1 VNMSAGVVVPFI
13 GPERWGG
20 GRPGSDG
27 GGGALSKWWPVMEGE
42 ARGMA
47 PSDEGKWRR
56 RDTGLVQLLT
66 RGGERP
72 SAAHGA
78 AAVNKG
84 GDGLG
89 VRRWKTPPSW
99 AELLGRKAMI
109 GPAGMLG

>member
-1 VNMSAGVVVPFI
+1 VAGGGDGWRWREELGGVAQREWVVKMSTGVVVPFI

-56 RDTGLVQLLT
+56 
-66 RGGERP
+66 
-72 SAAHGA
+72 
-78 AAVNKG
+78 
-84 GDGLG
+84 
-89 VRRWKTPPSW
+89 
-99 AELLGRKAMI
+99 
-109 GPAGMLG
+109 